1 MVYQEAEDI
10 RDLKVKTREAIAFA
24 MDRKWEEAI
33 ALNRELI
40 DLAPDNSDAYN
51 RLGKALLETGDAD
64 AARAAFK
71 HSLALD
77 SSNTIARK
85 NLDRL
90 ANGTASTGGSTL
102 SHKMFI
108 SDPGKSAQVSLIAC
122 ATDTNGPYIAPGA
135 AIELRVSGANL
146 AVYNDAGHYVG
157 IVPPQLGH
165 RLRRMMEAG
174 NRYGGAIVG
183 SNGQSVRVLLHER
196 YVDPSQR
203 SKISFP
209 ASAVVDAEP
218 TEQVAAPVAEE
229 STEEMVD
236 LSILEDDGAATDEA
250 GEHVAPDEVVVEGD
264 VEDAVVNGVVAEE
277 DEELEE
283 AI

>member
-1 MVYQEAEDI
+1 MIYQEAENV

-24 MDRKWEEAI
+24 MASKWEEAI

-40 DLAPDNSDAYN
+40 SLYPDSLDAYN

-64 AARAAFK
+64 AARAAFER
-71 HSLALD
+71 SLALD
-77 SSNTIARK
+77 VSNTIARK

-90 ANGTASTGGSTL
+90 ANGTASTSGSTL

-108 SDPGKSAQVSLIAC
+108 SDPGKSAQVSLMAC
-122 ATDTNGPYIAPGA
+122 ASDTTGTYIAPGA
-135 AIELRVSGANL
+135 PIGLRVESGNL
-146 AVYNDAGHYVG
+146 AVYNDAGQYVG

-165 RLRRMMEAG
+165 RLRCMMEAG

-196 YVDPSQR
+196 YQDPSQR

-209 ASAVVDAEP
+209 TSSVAMAEPVAPTPTPVVDDP
-218 TEQVAAPVAEE
+218 TEEL
-229 STEEMVD
+229 VD

-250 GEHVAPDEVVVEGD
+250 GEHVEAEEVVIAAEG
-264 VEDAVVNGVVAEE
+264 APATEE
-277 DEELEE
+277 DDEDEEELEE